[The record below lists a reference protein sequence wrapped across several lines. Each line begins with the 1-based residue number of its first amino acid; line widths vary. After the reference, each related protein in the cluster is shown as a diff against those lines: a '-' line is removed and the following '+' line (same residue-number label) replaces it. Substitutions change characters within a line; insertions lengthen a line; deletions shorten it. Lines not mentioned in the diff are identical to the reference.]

1 MGKQNLSSSTL
12 ASREKSLSPK
22 VQAAKAK
29 TKKDRRLERAYHR
42 GGDNQKVFWND
53 IPVDITTLIYYLV
66 VVEAIRTV
74 SQEVDTYPY
83 LFKGDYGLRRLFGLE
98 VAGLF
103 ALPGML
109 EEARYHIRCMR
120 AKHADTVS
128 NWRLDMD
135 RHCARL
141 ASKEHFNLLK
151 QFEIALLV

>member
-1 MGKQNLSSSTL
+1 
-12 ASREKSLSPK
+12 
-22 VQAAKAK
+22 
-29 TKKDRRLERAYHR
+29 
-42 GGDNQKVFWND
+42 
-53 IPVDITTLIYYLV
+53 V

-151 QFEIALLV
+151 QFELHCWYDEDLEVERREEEKRAVDVIQCYKWSKPWDWCVRYGGVQEFVHIPVRSLKELRRKHELLI